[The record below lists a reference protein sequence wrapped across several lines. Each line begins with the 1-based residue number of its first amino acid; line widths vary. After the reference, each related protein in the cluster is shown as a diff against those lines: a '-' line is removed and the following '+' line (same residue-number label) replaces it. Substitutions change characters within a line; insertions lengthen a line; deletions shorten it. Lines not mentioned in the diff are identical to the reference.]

1 MYYYI
6 LQNGTQYTQKFKA
19 TYSKS
24 HTRHS
29 TDAVRTGVVEE
40 MWTTDDCA
48 SFSRENAQYYKKYVH

>member
-24 HTRHS
+24 HTHTRHSS

-48 SFSRENAQYYKKYVH
+48 SFSRENA